1 MSDDAPT
8 KTRKRKPL
16 RDVKPRR
23 SFHLQTYGTFPQYEL
38 LIKTIRKTL
47 FGAHLPASWTYAS
60 DPNNPEKQQVSPQMN
75 DLIEEGVSQSCYLLR
90 QPKTVTDFTNGIPWG
105 LSEDEIVKQAKS
117 IAGKLAR
124 NQMDITRPYKRD
136 AAGNLLRND
145 KGKPVKGYKRQM
157 RIAEHTRE
165 ETSHDEPLAP
175 LVSPLQNYA
184 VSVTGKTVSRGGT
197 STADYARAS
206 TNEIMGEFQKKAFRA
221 ILAAYLGDDDAEW
234 LLDYLDGIYPRSAES
249 DEMAEVFMLKLAP
262 YADKL
267 EQFRDLYTS
276 KPLPRP

>member
-1 MSDDAPT
+1 MNDANPT
-8 KTRKRKPL
+8 KTRKVRPL

-60 DPNNPEKQQVSPQMN
+60 DLNNPEKQQVSPQMN
-75 DLIEEGVSQSCYLLR
+75 DLIEEGVSRSCYLIR

-105 LSEDEIVKQAKS
+105 LSDSEIVKQAKS

-145 KGKPVKGYKRQM
+145 KGKPVKGYQRQM
-157 RIAEHTRE
+157 RIAEHTR
-165 ETSHDEPLAP
+165 
-175 LVSPLQNYA
+175 
-184 VSVTGKTVSRGGT
+184 
-197 STADYARAS
+197 
-206 TNEIMGEFQKKAFRA
+206 
-221 ILAAYLGDDDAEW
+221 
-234 LLDYLDGIYPRSAES
+234 
-249 DEMAEVFMLKLAP
+249 
-262 YADKL
+262 
-267 EQFRDLYTS
+267 
-276 KPLPRP
+276 